1 MSSAVAE
8 SPLAS
13 RHAALG
19 ARMIPFAG
27 WNLPVEYS
35 GLLSEHKATRQAAG
49 LFDISHMGQI
59 HALGAGALSALETL
73 LANDAAKLKD
83 GEGHYTFFLN
93 DQGGVIDDLFLY
105 RISAEDFL
113 LVVNASRHREVLQL
127 LKPKETPQVHFRGQ
141 PGTTVGM
148 ALQGPKAAAIL
159 QKVLHAD
166 SAKIPARNH
175 LASFQIEG
183 GQVWIARTGYTGE
196 DGFELFSDLITGP
209 KIWDRLLEAGHAEGL
224 LPCGLGSRDSL
235 RTEAGFP
242 LNGQD
247 LTPQISPVEAGLA
260 FFVDISRPRSFPGRS
275 VVEPQ
280 KKGNLSR
287 ICIGLQGQPG
297 QPPPRHDY
305 PVFLGGKPIGKITSG
320 VPSPTLGHGIALALV
335 TTPPPACGQE
345 VEFEV
350 RGRKVPA
357 KVSLRK
363 FLPKK

>member
-27 WNLPVEYS
+27 WNLPVEYG

-148 ALQGPKAAAIL
+148 ALQGRKQPRFFKRSSMRTV
-159 QKVLHAD
+159 QKYQPETTSPLFRSREDRFGSHE
-166 SAKIPARNH
+166 
-175 LASFQIEG
+175 LA
-183 GQVWIARTGYTGE
+183 
-196 DGFELFSDLITGP
+196 
-209 KIWDRLLEAGHAEGL
+209 
-224 LPCGLGSRDSL
+224 
-235 RTEAGFP
+235 
-242 LNGQD
+242 
-247 LTPQISPVEAGLA
+247 
-260 FFVDISRPRSFPGRS
+260 
-275 VVEPQ
+275 
-280 KKGNLSR
+280 
-287 ICIGLQGQPG
+287 
-297 QPPPRHDY
+297 
-305 PVFLGGKPIGKITSG
+305 
-320 VPSPTLGHGIALALV
+320 TLGKTGLNFFPI
-335 TTPPPACGQE
+335 
-345 VEFEV
+345 
-350 RGRKVPA
+350 
-357 KVSLRK
+357 S
-363 FLPKK
+363 